1 MKHYTRI
8 ASATLILAMMLGLVA
23 CSKEETNKKNSKS
36 KKKFSLPEYS
46 ETTEE
51 PKETTETTSEST
63 NEATTESTTEETY
76 PFGLK
81 ANIPEENCAIQ
92 FLPEEERFQYDMV
105 LELNEKDHS
114 VSGHVVI
121 RFFNNS
127 SEEWD
132 QLCLRDYSSL
142 FTKGKIEG
150 FQDVEVKEGAET
162 EITNIMNET
171 TAQPLEYQ
179 RDTDVSVVWI
189 PLDQKLAPGAEMTLS
204 YDFKATIPL
213 VADRYGMSDGV
224 YNVTNFYPILA
235 VYDEGKGFSH
245 EAFYSFGECFY
256 SEISDYHVSLTLPE
270 KMKLLST
277 GVENTPTNADGKN
290 TYTIE
295 APCVRDFVFCAS
307 ENFKF
312 FEDDYDGIH
321 IRLVYD
327 EAHPCGETMDECAK
341 TSLQAAKDSFAAFN
355 AAFGKYPYPE
365 VDIILAPIDAGGM
378 EYPNLIICTVD
389 KFYCTT
395 NAYEYFPYEQ
405 MCVVV
410 AHELGH
416 QWFMGIVGNNS
427 GMEPW
432 LDESFASYTEF
443 VFYEYL
449 GVEDEM
455 ELYSR
460 DGFDLT
466 DERWKTS
473 MEANGII
480 PINRPFYDFEKTESY
495 IQAAYSYGKV
505 GLYQMEEIIGR
516 EAFHGILREYVHRN
530 AFTNSTE
537 DRFFEVLLECAGED
551 NADLMELVD
560 VLFDI

>member
-1 MKHYTRI
+1 MKKQTRAI
-8 ASATLILAMMLGLVA
+8 ASTLIFAMLLGVTA
-23 CSKEETNKKNSKS
+23 CSKKDPNKS
-36 KKKFSLPEYS
+36 KKKFSVATQA
-46 ETTEE
+46 ETTEA
-51 PKETTETTSEST
+51 PSE
-63 NEATTESTTEETY
+63 TTESTTESTTETTTETTTEATSN
-76 PFGLK
+76 PLGLK
-81 ANIPEENCAIQ
+81 IDVPQENCEIQ
-92 FLPEEERFQYDMV
+92 FLPEEERFKYDMV
-105 LELNEKDHS
+105 LELNEADHT
-114 VSGHVVI
+114 VGGHVVVN
-121 RFFNNS
+121 FYNNS
-127 SEEWD
+127 SEEWN
-132 QLCLRDYSSL
+132 QLCMRDYSSL
-142 FTKGKIEG
+142 FKEAHHDG
-150 FQDVEVKEGAET
+150 FQEIEVKEGALT
-162 EITNIMNET
+162 EVTNVMNET
-171 TAQPLEYQ
+171 TSQALTCN
-179 RDTDVSVVWI
+179 RDADVSVLWI
-189 PLDQKLAPGAEMTLS
+189 PLDQNLKPGEHMTLS

-213 VADRYGMSDGV
+213 VADRYGLSDGV

-235 VYDEGKGFSH
+235 VYEDGKGFSH
-245 EAFYSFGECFY
+245 EAYYNFGECFY
-256 SEISDYHVSLTLPE
+256 SEISDYHVTLTLPE

-277 GVENTPTNADGKN
+277 GVENTPANADGKN

-327 EAHPCGETMDECAK
+327 EAHPCGDTMDACAEA
-341 TSLQAAKDSFAAFN
+341 SLQAAKDSFAAFN
-355 AAFGKYPYPE
+355 KAFGKYPYPE
-365 VDIILAPIDAGGM
+365 VDIVLAPIDAGGM

-389 KFYCTT
+389 AMYCLT
-395 NAYEYFPYEQ
+395 NSYESFPYEQ
-405 MCVVV
+405 MAIVV

-460 DGFDLT
+460 ETFDLT
-466 DERWKTS
+466 KDPWLTS
-473 MEANGII
+473 MQANGIL
-480 PINRPFYDFEKTESY
+480 PINRSFYDFEDADSY
-495 IQAAYSYGKV
+495 ILAAYSYGKIA
-505 GLYQMEEIIGR
+505 LYHMEEILGR

-530 AFTNSTE
+530 AFTNSTAS
-537 DRFFEVLLECAGED
+537 RFFGVLLECAGQD
-551 NADLMELVD
+551 NADLNKLIE